1 MSLVAQR
8 RYNSF
13 FTEFIKQELLTEEQA
28 ASISEKCQEEEMDF
42 CAYLL
47 KTEIVPTSEIAK
59 ILAHTFKY
67 PLFNWDTYDPQ
78 TIPRSI
84 IDERS
89 VAQTGVL
96 PLYVKGNDTI
106 VCAISNPQN
115 VQEVEAVGS
124 YTGLKT
130 EIVISDHAKLMDFI
144 GLNFSTYEINGITK
158 EDLIKKMVDDGT
170 VLENRQQKQEVD
182 DPENN
187 TPLINFLNKTL
198 RDAVREKASDLHFEP
213 FEKHY
218 RIRFRV
224 DGVLQEVSSLPP
236 EIAPRIT
243 SRLKVWA
250 GLDISEKRLPQDG
263 RIRLAVTDTKYI
275 DFRMNTL
282 PTAHGEKIVLR
293 ILDGSLAK
301 LGIEMLGFSALQKD
315 MYLDALAQPQG
326 MILITGSTGSGKTV
340 SLYTG
345 LNHLNKIGVNIS
357 TAEDPIEITLDGI
370 NQVSVNI
377 KTGLTFATA
386 LRAFL
391 RQDPDVIMVGEIR
404 DLETAEIAVKAAQT
418 GHMVMSTLHTNSAAE
433 TLSRLRN
440 MGIPSYNLATSVNLV
455 IAQRLVR
462 KLCQKCKVIDENIS
476 EHVLQELGFTD
487 AQIETGF
494 TIYKAKTTGCDL
506 CESGYKGRVGI
517 YEVVK
522 ITPEIAKIIVEDGN
536 ATQINEIS
544 QKLGFNNLRQSGLEK
559 VQLGLTSILE
569 VMRVTTNN

>member
-1 MSLVAQR
+1 MSQAAQR
-8 RYNSF
+8 RYNTF
-13 FTEFIKQELLTEEQA
+13 FTEFIKQDLLTEEQA
-28 ASISEKCQEEEMDF
+28 ASISEKCQEEQMDF

-47 KTEIVPTSEIAK
+47 KTEIVSTSEIAK
-59 ILAHTFKY
+59 ILAQQFRYT
-67 PLFNWDTYDPQ
+67 LFDWDTYDPQ
-78 TIPRSI
+78 TLPRSI

-96 PLYVKGNDTI
+96 PLFVKGNDTI
-106 VCAISNPQN
+106 VCAISNPQK
-115 VQEVEAVGS
+115 VSEVEEVGS
-124 YTGLKT
+124 HTGLRT
-130 EIVISDHAKLMDFI
+130 EIVISDHSKLMDFI
-144 GLNFSTYEINGITK
+144 GLNFSNYEINGITK
-158 EDLIKKMVDDGT
+158 EDLINKMVNDET
-170 VLENRQQKQEVD
+170 LIEQKQQEID
-182 DPENN
+182 DPETN
-187 TPLINFLNKTL
+187 TPLINFINKTL

-224 DGVLQEVSSLPP
+224 DGVLREISSLPP
-236 EIAPRIT
+236 AMAPRIT
-243 SRLKVWA
+243 SRLKVMS
-250 GLDISEKRLPQDG
+250 GMDISEKRMPQDG
-263 RIRLAVTDTKYI
+263 RIRLPLTDTKNI
-275 DFRMNTL
+275 DFRVNTL
-282 PTAHGEKIVLR
+282 PTAHGEKMVLR

-301 LGIEMLGFSALQKD
+301 LGIEQLGFSPDQKQ

-345 LNHLNKIGVNIS
+345 LNILNKIGVNIS
-357 TAEDPIEITLDGI
+357 TAEDPIEINLDGI
-370 NQVSVNI
+370 NQVSVNV
-377 KTGLTFATA
+377 KTGLTFAAA

-462 KLCQKCKVIDENIS
+462 KLCPYCKAIDENVS
-476 EHVLQELGFTD
+476 DHVLRELGFTE
-487 AQIETGF
+487 AQVGSGIEV
-494 TIYKAKTTGCDL
+494 YKAVGCDL
-506 CESGYKGRVGI
+506 CDSGFKGRIGI

-522 ITPEIAKIIVEDGN
+522 ITPEISKIIVEDGN
-536 ATQINEIS
+536 ASQINEVS
-544 QKLGFNNLRQSGLEK
+544 QRLGFNNLRQSGLEK
-559 VQLGLTSILE
+559 IQLGLTSIVE
-569 VMRVTTNN
+569 IMRVTNKS